1 MFRYLISLS
10 FISLFLSVFSMNA
23 IPAPTMN
30 YPLSLTFDNTEIPS
44 VKFRNEVVWAEGV
57 HGKGVYFDEKNNLG
71 VVNLP
76 NDFFKGDFTVSAWIN
91 VYLGTGR
98 QRAILA
104 KNIYIKNQRE
114 WVMMVDTNNK
124 LAVYYNSGT
133 PWERLESKTIPE
145 PGKWYQVTLT
155 VKNKTISL
163 YVNGKIETTKELSGL
178 LKPTPAPLTLGGV
191 DNAGS
196 LIQEFFGVID
206 TVTFFDRA
214 LSADEVTAMYV
225 PTDKKHTIPEYK
237 RINLWSGGDYPKPEQ
252 FLRFKNIR
260 FAKVKARMP
269 EQDSFVWQHGPS
281 IIRFKGKFYA
291 SFGANAGQENTVG
304 EKILMTTSED
314 GIHWAPCKI
323 IGDIA
328 AQDVGRSHGVFLEHD
343 GKLWTF
349 HARFV
354 KKGIPHVIG
363 DAFPDLSMEA
373 YLLDESTQ
381 NWEYKGI
388 VGKGIWPYHEPF
400 KLSNGNWIVSGM
412 DEDWRSAVAI
422 SNGND
427 LLKWNSIKVRNGGMA
442 YHGTEANLWTK
453 DQQHLTLLIRNEQP
467 FQNNFNRA
475 LISFSNDYGKTWSLP
490 IESDMPMTAS
500 KPACGVLST
509 GQRFLINNLA
519 ITVHSRSM
527 LHIAVGRS
535 GEETLSKVWT
545 IRDVKEPIPEGAF
558 QAASF
563 AYPHAA
569 EYDGKLYIIYSVG
582 AVGAGG
588 NNNHIELV
596 IIPVEELNID

>member
-1 MFRYLISLS
+1 MFRYLISLF
-10 FISLFLSVFSMNA
+10 FILSLLSVFSMKA
-23 IPAPTMN
+23 APTPTIN
-30 YPLSLTFDNTEIPS
+30 YPLSLTFDDTEMS
-44 VKFRNEVVWAEGV
+44 FVKFRNEVVLAEGV
-57 HGKGVYFDEKNNLG
+57 HGKGIYFDEKNNLG
-71 VVNLP
+71 VVDLP
-76 NDFFKGDFTVSAWIN
+76 NDFFKGDFSVSVWIN
-91 VYLGTGR
+91 VYWGTGS

-104 KNIYIKNQRE
+104 KNVYTNNQRE

-145 PGKWYQVTLT
+145 SGKWYQVTLT

-178 LKPTPAPLTLGGV
+178 LKPTSAPLTLGGV

-196 LIQEFFGVID
+196 LMQQFYGVMD
-206 TVTFFDRA
+206 VATFFDRA
-214 LSADEVTAMYV
+214 LSADEITAMYV
-225 PTDKKHTIPEYK
+225 PTDKKHTIQEIK
-237 RINLWSGGDYPKPEQ
+237 RIKLWSDGDYPKPEQ
-252 FLRFKNIR
+252 FLRFKNIC

-269 EQDSFVWQHGPS
+269 EQDSFVWQHGPAV
-281 IIRFKGKFYA
+281 IRFKGKFYA
-291 SFGANAGQENTVG
+291 SLGANAGQENTVG
-304 EKILMTTSED
+304 EKTLVTTSED

-323 IGDIA
+323 ISDIA

-349 HARFV
+349 HSRFV
-354 KKGIPHVIG
+354 KKGIPHAIG
-363 DAFPDLSMEA
+363 YAFPDLSMEA

-388 VGKGIWPYHEPF
+388 VGKGIWFYHEPF
-400 KLSNGNWIVSGM
+400 KLSNGNWIVAGM
-412 DEDWRSAVAI
+412 DEDFRSAVAI
-422 SNGND
+422 SDRDN
-427 LLKWNSIKVRNGGMA
+427 LLKWNSIKVRNGGMD
-442 YHGTEANLWTK
+442 YSEANLWTK
-453 DQQHLTLLIRNEQP
+453 DYQHLTLLIRNDRP

-475 LISFSNDYGKTWSLP
+475 AIAFSNDYGKTWSLP
-490 IESDMPMTAS
+490 MESDMPMTSS

-519 ITVHSRSM
+519 ITGHSRSM
-527 LHIAVGRS
+527 LHIAVGKPN
-535 GEETLSKVWT
+535 EETLSKVWT
-545 IRDVKEPIPEGAF
+545 IRDVKEPVPEGAF

-588 NNNHIELV
+588 NNNHIELA
-596 IIPVEELNID
+596 IIPVEELNTD